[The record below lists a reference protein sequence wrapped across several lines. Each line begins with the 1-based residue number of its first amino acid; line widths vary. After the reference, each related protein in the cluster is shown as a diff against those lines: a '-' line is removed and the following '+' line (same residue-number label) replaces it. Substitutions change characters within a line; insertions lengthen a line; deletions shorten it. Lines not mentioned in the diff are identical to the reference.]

1 MVRRV
6 STTTTT
12 THDAHDDDDVLEQRG
27 RSTTTTATT
36 ASTSTSSRGGCA
48 VYDVLNPHLSAR
60 EVMRRRGYE
69 VKDHLKEN
77 ARKIRA
83 QSERNAASRRRLV
96 EEEEV
101 PQVRRRRRGEE
112 TTTTSKSSSSSSPC
126 ESRVRADLEEAAKRG
141 AKRVAAVEQRVRA
154 ARPPQSDAKSFGTTP
169 KYLAERKATLL
180 RELNEKM
187 ERALEDIEKRR
198 TERALER
205 QLELAERRKR
215 DAERRA
221 RLERRARVDAEK
233 LSPIERAQRAK
244 NVETARLLFARAHLR
259 VDDFLPPPPRAP

>member
-1 MVRRV
+1 MATRASTTTRVDDDDANERRRP
-6 STTTTT
+6 TTTTT
-12 THDAHDDDDVLEQRG
+12 AAAR
-27 RSTTTTATT
+27 
-36 ASTSTSSRGGCA
+36 GCA

-69 VKDHLKEN
+69 VKDHVKDN

-83 QSERNAASRRRLV
+83 QSERNARARLA
-96 EEEEV
+96 EEEEARASK
-101 PQVRRRRRGEE
+101 PRRGRGELK
-112 TTTTSKSSSSSSPC
+112 TRSMTPSSSPSSAAR
-126 ESRVRADLEEAAKRG
+126 ESRVRADLEDAAKRG
-141 AKRVAAVEQRVRA
+141 AQRVAAVERRVRGDV
-154 ARPPQSDAKSFGTTP
+154 RERGRKSFGSTP

-205 QLELAERRKR
+205 QLELDEKRKR

-244 NVETARLLFARAHLR
+244 NVETARLLFERARLR
-259 VDDFLPPPPRAP
+259 VDDFLPPRA

>member
-1 MVRRV
+1 MVRRTP
-6 STTTTT
+6 TTTLDDDDD
-12 THDAHDDDDVLEQRG
+12 DAGDDDDVLEQQR
-27 RSTTTTATT
+27 RSNATATTSATATTTT
-36 ASTSTSSRGGCA
+36 SRGGCA

-69 VKDHLKEN
+69 VKDHMKEN
-77 ARKIRA
+77 AQKIRA

-96 EEEEV
+96 EEEV
-101 PQVRRRRRGEE
+101 SQVRRRHGEGM
-112 TTTTSKSSSSSSPC
+112 TTTSKLSSSSSPC

-154 ARPPQSDAKSFGTTP
+154 ARPPQRDAKSFGTTP

-221 RLERRARVDAEK
+221 RLDRRARVDAEK

-259 VDDFLPPPPRAP
+259 VDDFLPPPPRG

>member
-1 MVRRV
+1 
-6 STTTTT
+6 
-12 THDAHDDDDVLEQRG
+12 
-27 RSTTTTATT
+27 
-36 ASTSTSSRGGCA
+36 

-69 VKDHLKEN
+69 VKDHVKDN

-83 QSERNAASRRRLV
+83 QSERNARARLA
-96 EEEEV
+96 EEEEARASK
-101 PQVRRRRRGEE
+101 PRRGRGELKTRSM
-112 TTTTSKSSSSSSPC
+112 TTPSSSPR
-126 ESRVRADLEEAAKRG
+126 ESRVRADLEDAAKRG
-141 AKRVAAVEQRVRA
+141 AQRVAAVERRVRGDV
-154 ARPPQSDAKSFGTTP
+154 RERGRKSFGSTP

-205 QLELAERRKR
+205 QLELDEKRKR

-244 NVETARLLFARAHLR
+244 NVETARLLFERARLR
-259 VDDFLPPPPRAP
+259 VDDFLPPRA

>member
-1 MVRRV
+1 
-6 STTTTT
+6 
-12 THDAHDDDDVLEQRG
+12 
-27 RSTTTTATT
+27 
-36 ASTSTSSRGGCA
+36 

-69 VKDHLKEN
+69 VKDHVKDN

-83 QSERNAASRRRLV
+83 QSERNARARLA
-96 EEEEV
+96 EEEEARASK
-101 PQVRRRRRGEE
+101 PRRGRGEGKTRSI
-112 TTTTSKSSSSSSPC
+112 TTSSSPR
-126 ESRVRADLEEAAKRG
+126 ESRVRADLEDAAKRG
-141 AKRVAAVEQRVRA
+141 AQRVAAVERRVRGDV
-154 ARPPQSDAKSFGTTP
+154 RERGRKSFGSTP

-205 QLELAERRKR
+205 QLELDEKRKR

-244 NVETARLLFARAHLR
+244 NVETARLLFERARLR
-259 VDDFLPPPPRAP
+259 VDDFLPPRA

>member
-1 MVRRV
+1 M
-6 STTTTT
+6 
-12 THDAHDDDDVLEQRG
+12 
-27 RSTTTTATT
+27 
-36 ASTSTSSRGGCA
+36 
-48 VYDVLNPHLSAR
+48 YDVLNPHLSAR

-83 QSERNAASRRRLV
+83 QSERNAAHRRRLAEE

-101 PQVRRRRRGEE
+101 RRRGEG
-112 TTTTSKSSSSSSPC
+112 TTTTSKSSSSFTSSPC

-141 AKRVAAVEQRVRA
+141 AKRVAAVEQR
-154 ARPPQSDAKSFGTTP
+154 ARRTQRDAKSFGTTP

-205 QLELAERRKR
+205 RLELAERRKR

-233 LSPIERAQRAK
+233 VSPSERAQRAK

>member
-1 MVRRV
+1 M
-6 STTTTT
+6 
-12 THDAHDDDDVLEQRG
+12 
-27 RSTTTTATT
+27 
-36 ASTSTSSRGGCA
+36 
-48 VYDVLNPHLSAR
+48 YDVLNPHLSAR

-69 VKDHLKEN
+69 VKDHVKDN

-83 QSERNAASRRRLV
+83 QSERNARARLA
-96 EEEEV
+96 EEEEARASK
-101 PQVRRRRRGEE
+101 PRRGRGELKTRSM
-112 TTTTSKSSSSSSPC
+112 TTPSSSAR
-126 ESRVRADLEEAAKRG
+126 ESRVRADLEDAAKRG
-141 AKRVAAVEQRVRA
+141 AQRVAAVERRVRGDV
-154 ARPPQSDAKSFGTTP
+154 RERGRKSFGSTP

-205 QLELAERRKR
+205 QLELDEKRKR

-244 NVETARLLFARAHLR
+244 NVETARLLFERARLR
-259 VDDFLPPPPRAP
+259 VDDFLPPRA

>member
-1 MVRRV
+1 MATRASTTTRVDDDDANERRRP
-6 STTTTT
+6 TTTTT
-12 THDAHDDDDVLEQRG
+12 TAAR
-27 RSTTTTATT
+27 
-36 ASTSTSSRGGCA
+36 GCA

-69 VKDHLKEN
+69 VKDHVKDN

-83 QSERNAASRRRLV
+83 QSERNARARLA
-96 EEEEV
+96 EEEEARASK
-101 PQVRRRRRGEE
+101 PRRGRGELKTRSM
-112 TTTTSKSSSSSSPC
+112 TTPSSSAR
-126 ESRVRADLEEAAKRG
+126 ESRVRADLEDAAKRG
-141 AKRVAAVEQRVRA
+141 AQRVAAVERRVRGDV
-154 ARPPQSDAKSFGTTP
+154 RERGRKSFGSTP

-205 QLELAERRKR
+205 QLELDEKRKR

-244 NVETARLLFARAHLR
+244 NVETARLLFERARLR
-259 VDDFLPPPPRAP
+259 VDDFLPPRA

>member
-1 MVRRV
+1 
-6 STTTTT
+6 
-12 THDAHDDDDVLEQRG
+12 
-27 RSTTTTATT
+27 
-36 ASTSTSSRGGCA
+36 
-48 VYDVLNPHLSAR
+48 
-60 EVMRRRGYE
+60 MRRRGYE

-77 ARKIRA
+77 AQKIRA
-83 QSERNAASRRRLV
+83 QSERNARRRRLAE

-101 PQVRRRRRGEE
+101 RRRGRRRGEG
-112 TTTTSKSSSSSSPC
+112 TTTSKSSSSSSPR

-154 ARPPQSDAKSFGTTP
+154 ARPTRSGKSFGTTP

-233 LSPIERAQRAK
+233 LSPIERAQRAG

-259 VDDFLPPPPRAP
+259 VDDFLPSSRG

>member
-1 MVRRV
+1 
-6 STTTTT
+6 
-12 THDAHDDDDVLEQRG
+12 
-27 RSTTTTATT
+27 
-36 ASTSTSSRGGCA
+36 

-69 VKDHLKEN
+69 VKDHVKDN

-83 QSERNAASRRRLV
+83 QSERNARARLA
-96 EEEEV
+96 EEEEARASK
-101 PQVRRRRRGEE
+101 PRRGRGEGK
-112 TTTTSKSSSSSSPC
+112 TRSMTPSSAAR
-126 ESRVRADLEEAAKRG
+126 ESRVRADLEDAAKRG
-141 AKRVAAVEQRVRA
+141 AQRVAAVERRVRGDV
-154 ARPPQSDAKSFGTTP
+154 RERGRKSFGSTP

-205 QLELAERRKR
+205 QLELDEKRKR

-244 NVETARLLFARAHLR
+244 NVETARLLFERARLR
-259 VDDFLPPPPRAP
+259 VDDFLPPRA

>member
-1 MVRRV
+1 M
-6 STTTTT
+6 
-12 THDAHDDDDVLEQRG
+12 
-27 RSTTTTATT
+27 
-36 ASTSTSSRGGCA
+36 
-48 VYDVLNPHLSAR
+48 
-60 EVMRRRGYE
+60 
-69 VKDHLKEN
+69 KEN
-77 ARKIRA
+77 AQKIRA
-83 QSERNAASRRRLV
+83 QSERNARYRRRLAE

-101 PQVRRRRRGEE
+101 RRRRGRRGRGEG
-112 TTTTSKSSSSSSPC
+112 TTTSKSTSSSSPC

-154 ARPPQSDAKSFGTTP
+154 TRPPPSGKSFGTTP

>member
-1 MVRRV
+1 MMRRM
-6 STTTTT
+6 STTTR
-12 THDAHDDDDVLEQRG
+12 DDDVLERQRR
-27 RSTTTTATT
+27 RSTTATPTTTT
-36 ASTSTSSRGGCA
+36 TRGGCA

-77 ARKIRA
+77 AQKIRA
-83 QSERNAASRRRLV
+83 QSERNARYRRRLAE

-101 PQVRRRRRGEE
+101 RRRRGRGRGEG
-112 TTTTSKSSSSSSPC
+112 TTTSKSTSSSSPC

-141 AKRVAAVEQRVRA
+141 AKRVASVEQRA
-154 ARPPQSDAKSFGTTP
+154 ARPAPSGKSFGTTP

-205 QLELAERRKR
+205 QLERAERRKR

-259 VDDFLPPPPRAP
+259 VDDFLPPPSLRGEPSQGYSLP

>member
-1 MVRRV
+1 MVQRV
-6 STTTTT
+6 STTTR
-12 THDAHDDDDVLEQRG
+12 DDDDVFEQQR
-27 RSTTTTATT
+27 RSTTTPTT
-36 ASTSTSSRGGCA
+36 TSRGGCA

-77 ARKIRA
+77 AQKIRA
-83 QSERNAASRRRLV
+83 QSERNARRRRLAEE

-101 PQVRRRRRGEE
+101 RRRGRRRGRGRGEG
-112 TTTTSKSSSSSSPC
+112 TTTSKSTSSSSPC
-126 ESRVRADLEEAAKRG
+126 EGRVRADLEEAAKRG

-154 ARPPQSDAKSFGTTP
+154 TRPTPSGKSFGTTP

-180 RELNEKM
+180 RELNAKM

-233 LSPIERAQRAK
+233 LSPIERAQRARD
-244 NVETARLLFARAHLR
+244 VETARLLFARAHLR
-259 VDDFLPPPPRAP
+259 VDDFLPPPSRG

>member
-1 MVRRV
+1 MVRRM
-6 STTTTT
+6 STTTG
-12 THDAHDDDDVLEQRG
+12 DDDDVMMLERAHG
-27 RSTTTTATT
+27 RSATT
-36 ASTSTSSRGGCA
+36 RATSSRRCA

-83 QSERNAASRRRLV
+83 QSERNAAHRRRLAEE

-101 PQVRRRRRGEE
+101 RRRGEG
-112 TTTTSKSSSSSSPC
+112 TTTTSKSSSSFTSSPC

-141 AKRVAAVEQRVRA
+141 AKRVAAVEQR
-154 ARPPQSDAKSFGTTP
+154 ARRTQRDAKSFGTTP

-205 QLELAERRKR
+205 RLELAERRKR

-233 LSPIERAQRAK
+233 VSPSERAQRAK

>member
-12 THDAHDDDDVLEQRG
+12 HGAAAAAGDDDDDDVLEQQR
-27 RSTTTTATT
+27 RSTTSTTTSTTTTT
-36 ASTSTSSRGGCA
+36 RGGCA

-77 ARKIRA
+77 AQKIRA
-83 QSERNAASRRRLV
+83 QSERNAASRRRLAE

-101 PQVRRRRRGEE
+101 RRRGRRRGER
-112 TTTTSKSSSSSSPC
+112 TTTTSKSSSLTSPPC

-141 AKRVAAVEQRVRA
+141 AKRVAAVEQRARA
-154 ARPPQSDAKSFGTTP
+154 ARPTSFGTTP

-259 VDDFLPPPPRAP
+259 VDDFLPPPPRG